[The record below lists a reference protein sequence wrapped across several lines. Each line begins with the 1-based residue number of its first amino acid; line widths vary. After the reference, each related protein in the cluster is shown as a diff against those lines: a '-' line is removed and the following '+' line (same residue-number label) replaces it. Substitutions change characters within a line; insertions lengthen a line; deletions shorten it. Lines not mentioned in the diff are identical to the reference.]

1 MEARDRFRAVF
12 MLSGQ
17 EIEGKDRGSEQ
28 KMPGGW
34 CNERHVDRWTPCRR
48 GLQLGFD
55 EKEAGMRYE
64 FYDGALDFIADLR
77 RHGVKGAIVTSSN
90 KKKMESLKKQVPDFD
105 DLFDRVLTSE
115 DFTASKPNPDC

>member
-1 MEARDRFRAVF
+1 MLTGQVTMEARDRFRAVF

-55 EKEAGMRYE
+55 EKEAG
-64 FYDGALDFIADLR
+64 GHA
-77 RHGVKGAIVTSSN
+77 SSSCLSFLLVN
-90 KKKMESLKKQVPDFD
+90 AWLYHQS
-105 DLFDRVLTSE
+105 RN
-115 DFTASKPNPDC
+115 SKLVSI